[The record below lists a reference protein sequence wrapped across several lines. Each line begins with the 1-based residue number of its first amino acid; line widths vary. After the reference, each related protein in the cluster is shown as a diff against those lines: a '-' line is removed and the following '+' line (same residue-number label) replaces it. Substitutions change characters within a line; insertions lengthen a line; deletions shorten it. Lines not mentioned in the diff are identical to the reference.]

1 MKILMGKENIQLC
14 WPGRLLAPRF
24 HVGLPAMAALFFS
37 PDETVASVWSS
48 ARCGRKRLKSIKC
61 HPSRFATPSRRRSLP
76 SDRSNLQ
83 LRGCRPRPTTNL
95 RRRPTMT
102 QVEPAFRPR
111 ALLHPGLIASGAT
124 LLMAGFASDVL
135 YWRSLLFQWNNVSGW
150 LIAGG
155 LVLALLAA
163 IAFVIDLLLKRIE
176 RVSWWRFAGLTVAA
190 LLGLLNAFVHS
201 RDGYTAVVPQGI
213 ILSAVV
219 TVILLLVGLGGGWSL
234 ASRRTA
240 LYHRDVRS

>member
-1 MKILMGKENIQLC
+1 
-14 WPGRLLAPRF
+14 
-24 HVGLPAMAALFFS
+24 
-37 PDETVASVWSS
+37 
-48 ARCGRKRLKSIKC
+48 
-61 HPSRFATPSRRRSLP
+61 
-76 SDRSNLQ
+76 
-83 LRGCRPRPTTNL
+83 
-95 RRRPTMT
+95 MT
-102 QVEPAFRPR
+102 QAEPAFRPR

-150 LIAGG
+150 LIGGG

-176 RVSWWRFAGLTVAA
+176 RVSWWRFTGLTVAA
-190 LLGLLNAFVHS
+190 LLALVNVFVHS

-219 TVILLLVGLGGGWSL
+219 TLILLIVGLGGGWSL
-234 ASRRTA
+234 ASRRAA
-240 LYHRDVRS
+240 LYRQDVRS